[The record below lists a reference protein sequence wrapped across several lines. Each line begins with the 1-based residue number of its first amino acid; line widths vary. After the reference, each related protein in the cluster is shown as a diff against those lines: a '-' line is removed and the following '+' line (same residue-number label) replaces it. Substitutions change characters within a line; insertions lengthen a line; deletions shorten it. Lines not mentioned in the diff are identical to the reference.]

1 MLTELTIKDFLAR
14 TAGNDPVPGGG
25 SISALNGAIAAS
37 LAEMVAGLTIGRKK
51 YAEYEEEMKSLAGH
65 FEQIRR
71 QLTDDV
77 DRDSEAYN
85 RVFAAFKLPKETEEE
100 KAARSAAIQKETKY
114 AAEVPMDVARK
125 VCALLPLLEQVVHKG
140 NQNAVTDGCVA
151 TMCARTAVL
160 GALMN
165 VRINLTSIQ
174 DAEYV
179 GRMEAETKELERKAM
194 ETELQVLNHLRQTL
208 AL

>member
-1 MLTELTIKDFLAR
+1 MLTELTIKDFLAQ

-51 YAEYEEEMKSLAGH
+51 YTEYEEVMKSLAEH
-65 FEQIRR
+65 FKQIRR
-71 QLTDDV
+71 QLVDDV

-125 VCALLPLLEQVVHKG
+125 VCALLPLLEQVVRKG
-140 NQNAVTDGCVA
+140 NQNAITDACVA

-179 GRMEAETKELERKAM
+179 SHMETEAKELERKAI
-194 ETELQVLNHLRQTL
+194 ETEQLVLNHLKQTL